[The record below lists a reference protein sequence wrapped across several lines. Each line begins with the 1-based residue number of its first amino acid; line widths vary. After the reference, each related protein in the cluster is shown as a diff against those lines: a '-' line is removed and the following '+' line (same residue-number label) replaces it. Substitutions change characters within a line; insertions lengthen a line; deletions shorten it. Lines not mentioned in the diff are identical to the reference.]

1 MLSRG
6 SFKVDGIQITDNLEF
21 SIDPCTPTV
30 LNGAWTVLTNPHIT
44 STNQRTS
51 TFVSRLQ
58 IRGGGARKLR
68 VRYESGGTISNA
80 WVDFEG
86 LEQASASDEGLA
98 IWFVSQEIVIV
109 DARLCVIN
117 DNVRFSLHILD
128 SESDV
133 SDCSFVL
140 QKFEFHFEIGSNY
153 RNPKLEYH
161 SHAHAGKAP
170 ELCKGI
176 GIEIG
181 ALYKP
186 LPLDACVLHVDRF
199 STEALKKS
207 YRNDPNVPLDQIRQV
222 QVAWNDGSYP
232 FFDDNA
238 FDFVV
243 NSHVLEH
250 VFNPGRQIQEWLRI
264 IKPGGIL
271 YMIVPDKNYCF
282 DRRRSVTS
290 VDHLMKEYFDDVNKI
305 TLDHYQDFMI
315 NTNGEDGHYRDISE
329 KSIMACYQAQSSI
342 HVHTFTP
349 DSLQLF
355 INELLPHLNAEVIHY
370 DFKGLN
376 MHCAIRKN

>member
-1 MLSRG
+1 M
-6 SFKVDGIQITDNLEF
+6 
-21 SIDPCTPTV
+21 
-30 LNGAWTVLTNPHIT
+30 
-44 STNQRTS
+44 
-51 TFVSRLQ
+51 
-58 IRGGGARKLR
+58 
-68 VRYESGGTISNA
+68 
-80 WVDFEG
+80 
-86 LEQASASDEGLA
+86 
-98 IWFVSQEIVIV
+98 
-109 DARLCVIN
+109 
-117 DNVRFSLHILD
+117 
-128 SESDV
+128 
-133 SDCSFVL
+133 
-140 QKFEFHFEIGSNY
+140 
-153 RNPKLEYH
+153 
-161 SHAHAGKAP
+161 
-170 ELCKGI
+170 
-176 GIEIG
+176 
-181 ALYKP
+181 
-186 LPLDACVLHVDRF
+186 HVDRF

-290 VDHLMKEYFDDVNKI
+290 VDHLMKEYFDDVKKV

-355 INELLPHLNAEVIHY
+355 INELLPHLNAEAIHY

-376 MHCAIRKN
+376 MHCALRKLG